1 MCRCWSAT
9 CSVAE
14 QHRRIAHAVLAH
26 DARGA
31 ASAMHEHLVW
41 AAKADLHGVGDSSE
55 PRTPT
60 ATVAAE

>member
-1 MCRCWSAT
+1 MR
-9 CSVAE
+9 
-14 QHRRIAHAVLAH
+14 
-26 DARGA
+26 
-31 ASAMHEHLVW
+31 EHLVW